1 LERLKIGILGAG
13 QLGRMTMME
22 ALKWDIDLYFLD
34 EEPDMPAGRISNN
47 FEKGSFK
54 NYEDVLRFGTQLD
67 VIGIEIEHVNT
78 DALRTLKS
86 MGKRIIPDPDLLDI
100 IKDKGLQK
108 QFYLQHDLPTLPA
121 LFYNEKAELL
131 QSFKSGDLSLPF
143 VQKSR
148 TAGYDGK
155 GVVILR
161 HEKDFEMLLD
171 GPCIIEPL
179 VDLDKELAITVAR
192 NEKGEVKTYPVVEML
207 FNPAANLVENLR
219 CPANVD
225 ESVLVKM
232 EILALKTIETF
243 NITGLLAIECFLD
256 KNGDIYINEV
266 APRTHNS
273 GHHTIEACY
282 TSQFEQHLRILMD
295 VALGDT
301 SLRQPA
307 MMINLLGAPGHEGI
321 PFYQGLDKVLEL
333 DNTYVHI
340 YGKKKTKPFRKMG
353 HVTLLGEDMYAL
365 DKKSGFVQSTLK
377 VISNG

>member
-1 LERLKIGILGAG
+1 MERLKIGILGAG
-13 QLGRMTMME
+13 QLGRMIMME

-34 EEPDMPAGRISNN
+34 EEADMPAARISNN
-47 FEKGSFK
+47 FHKGSFK
-54 NYEDVLRFGTQLD
+54 SYEDVINFGKELD

-78 DALRTLKS
+78 DALRKLKS
-86 MGKRIIPDPDLLDI
+86 MGKRVVPDPDLLDT

-108 QFYLQHDLPTLPA
+108 QFYFKNDLPTLPA
-121 LFYNEKAELL
+121 LFFNDKAELL
-131 QSFKSGDLSLPF
+131 SLYSEGKLTLPF

-155 GVVILR
+155 GVVIIR
-161 HEKDFEMLLD
+161 HENDFELLLE
-171 GPCIIEPL
+171 GACIIEPL

-225 ESVLVKM
+225 ESILIKM
-232 EILALKTIETF
+232 EILALRTIEAF

-256 KNGDIYINEV
+256 KNGSILINEV

-282 TSQFEQHLRILMD
+282 TSQFEQHLRILMN
-295 VALGDT
+295 VSLGDT

-307 MMINLLGAPGHEGI
+307 MMINLLGAPGYEGP
-321 PFYQGLDKVLEL
+321 PFYQGLDQVLEL
-333 DNTYVHI
+333 ENTYVHI
-340 YGKKKTKPFRKMG
+340 YGKKKTKPYRKMG

-377 VISNG
+377 VISHG